1 MKKRYF
7 FIIFLLIIILSYI
20 TNISQIPERIIL
32 LEGEKLNFKKLYG
45 INITTK
51 ENDVLEAW
59 GQEKVENH
67 KLNVTLLGN
76 IKVKEVS
83 VTTLPAVKVVPVGKL
98 IGLKLYTNGVLV
110 IGMTEIETIG
120 HKFDPELH
128 EIENINKQMEKP
140 YENTGIQE
148 GDTILE
154 INNQEI
160 DCIRT
165 LQKVV
170 NNSLGS
176 NLEIKYAHNRRD
188 TNIKYE
194 SHKSKSKRIQTRT
207 MGAR

>member
-110 IGMTEIETIG
+110 IGMTEIE
-120 HKFDPELH
+120 
-128 EIENINKQMEKP
+128 NINKQMEKP

>member
-7 FIIFLLIIILSYI
+7 FIIFLLIIILSYV

-45 INITTK
+45 ISITTK
-51 ENDVLEAW
+51 ENDILETW

-76 IKVKEVS
+76 LNVKEVS

-110 IGMTEIETIG
+110 IGMTEIE
-120 HKFDPELH
+120 
-128 EIENINKQMEKP
+128 NINKQIEKP

-170 NNSLGS
+170 NSSSGA

-188 TNIKYE
+188 IHIKHE
-194 SHKSKSKRIQTRT
+194 SHKSSTKRIQTRS
-207 MGAR
+207 MGSR

>member
-1 MKKRYF
+1 
-7 FIIFLLIIILSYI
+7 
-20 TNISQIPERIIL
+20 
-32 LEGEKLNFKKLYG
+32 
-45 INITTK
+45 
-51 ENDVLEAW
+51 
-59 GQEKVENH
+59 
-67 KLNVTLLGN
+67 
-76 IKVKEVS
+76 
-83 VTTLPAVKVVPVGKL
+83 
-98 IGLKLYTNGVLV
+98 
-110 IGMTEIETIG
+110 MT
-120 HKFDPELH
+120 

>member
-1 MKKRYF
+1 M
-7 FIIFLLIIILSYI
+7 IIPLQFYWRRLLSYI

-110 IGMTEIETIG
+110 IGMTEIE
-120 HKFDPELH
+120 
-128 EIENINKQMEKP
+128 NINKQMEKP

>member
-7 FIIFLLIIILSYI
+7 FIIFIFIIILSYI

-110 IGMTEIETIG
+110 IGMTEIE
-120 HKFDPELH
+120 
-128 EIENINKQMEKP
+128 NINKQMEKP

>member
-20 TNISQIPERIIL
+20 TNISQIHERIIL

-110 IGMTEIETIG
+110 IGMTEIE
-120 HKFDPELH
+120 
-128 EIENINKQMEKP
+128 NINKQMEKP

>member
-98 IGLKLYTNGVLV
+98 IGLKLYTNCVLV
-110 IGMTEIETIG
+110 IGMT
-120 HKFDPELH
+120 

-140 YENTGIQE
+140 YENTGIQDE
-148 GDTILE
+148 DTILE
-154 INNQEI
+154 INNHEI
-160 DCIRT
+160 DSIRT

-170 NNSLGS
+170 YN
-176 NLEIKYAHNRRD
+176 
-188 TNIKYE
+188 
-194 SHKSKSKRIQTRT
+194 
-207 MGAR
+207 

>member
-7 FIIFLLIIILSYI
+7 FIVFLLIIILSYV

-45 INITTK
+45 ISITTK
-51 ENDVLEAW
+51 ENDILETW

-67 KLNVTLLGN
+67 KLNVTLLGSLN
-76 IKVKEVS
+76 VKEVS

-110 IGMTEIETIG
+110 IGMTEIEN
-120 HKFDPELH
+120 E
-128 EIENINKQMEKP
+128 NKQMEKP
-140 YENTGIQE
+140 YENSGIQE

-170 NNSLGS
+170 NNSSGT
-176 NLEIKYAHNRRD
+176 NLEIKYARNRGD
-188 TNIKYE
+188 SYIK
-194 SHKSKSKRIQTRT
+194 HTANKDINKRIQTWI
-207 MGAR
+207 MGTR

>member
-1 MKKRYF
+1 MKKKYF

-110 IGMTEIETIG
+110 IGMTEIE
-120 HKFDPELH
+120 
-128 EIENINKQMEKP
+128 NINKQMEKP

>member
-7 FIIFLLIIILSYI
+7 FIIFLLIIILSYV

-45 INITTK
+45 ISITTK
-51 ENDVLEAW
+51 ENDVLETW

-67 KLNVTLLGN
+67 KLNVTLLGSLN
-76 IKVKEVS
+76 VKEVS

-110 IGMTEIETIG
+110 IGMTEIE
-120 HKFDPELH
+120 
-128 EIENINKQMEKP
+128 NINKQIEKP
-140 YENTGIQE
+140 YENTGIVE

-160 DCIRT
+160 DCIKT

-170 NNSLGS
+170 NSSLGE
-176 NLEIKYAHNRRD
+176 NLEIKYAHNRRN
-188 TNIKYE
+188 TNVKYE
-194 SHKSKSKRIQTRT
+194 SHKSSTKRIQTRSVGT
-207 MGAR
+207 R

>member
-110 IGMTEIETIG
+110 IGMTEIE
-120 HKFDPELH
+120 
-128 EIENINKQMEKP
+128 NINKQMEKP

-207 MGAR
+207 MGAT